1 MQNYVGQQIDRY
13 RVTERLG
20 MGGMAVVYKAYD
32 TRLERDVAIKII
44 RTEAIPQE
52 QHERLLKRFER
63 EAKSQA
69 RFTHRNIVPIY
80 DYGEVGGAPYL
91 VMSYIPG
98 GTLKLRTGQPVPY
111 HQALGWLIPIAD
123 ALHYAHQRGV
133 IHRDIKPSNI
143 LFDSEDQP
151 VLTDFGIAKLLETDE
166 ATLTGTGLGV
176 GTPEYMAPEQWQG
189 KATQATDQYA
199 LGVVLYELLTGH
211 KPYTADTPAAIILMQ
226 ATEPLKAPSLLVKGI
241 PETVEKVLYKALA
254 RDPQDRYEDMGVFK
268 TALEGLL
275 VGDQGSIPI
284 SVKTPASKMPSPQ
297 VESMSSESKT
307 VDALDAKYVERR
319 QRSEKPAAMQNP
331 NERKKE
337 KFPSWM
343 IWLGVG
349 VLMIGLVIGG
359 MQLLGGNRGNRPV
372 SISDIGTDTP
382 VPMITTEV
390 PAFTLTETATNTRT
404 PTEIP
409 TETPT
414 RGPTLGIGSEKVN
427 PKDGAEMVYVPAG
440 EFLMGSEDE
449 DAFDDEK
456 PEHTVYLD
464 AYWIYQTEVTN
475 AQYRQCVDEGECDVP
490 SNVDQFNNPDLDDHP
505 VVYVSW
511 FDADAYC
518 QWAGGRLPTEAEWE
532 KAARGTDG
540 RKFPWGDTGV
550 TGEKANYCDVNCE
563 YEWLDESQDDGYK
576 RTAPVGSYPDGA
588 SPYGALD
595 MAGNVWEWVGDW
607 YDEDYYSQSPSINP
621 QGPDS
626 GEYRVLR
633 GGSWSG
639 NGRGLRASAR
649 GWYYPEVGDG
659 FGFRC
664 FRSPEP

>member
-1 MQNYVGQQIDRY
+1 MQNFIGQQIDRY

-63 EAKSQA
+63 EAKAQA
-69 RFTHRNIVPIY
+69 RFDHKHIVYIY
-80 DYGEVGGAPYL
+80 DYGDVGGAPYL

-111 HQALGWLIPIAD
+111 PQALGWLIPIAD

-151 VLTDFGIAKLLETDE
+151 VLTDFGIAKILEGNDV
-166 ATLTGTGLGV
+166 TLTGTGLGV

-189 KATQATDQYA
+189 KATPATDQYA
-199 LGVVLYELLTGH
+199 LGVVLYELITGQ
-211 KPYTADTPAAIILMQ
+211 KPYTADTPAAVALMQ
-226 ATEPLKAPSLLVKGI
+226 MSEPLRSPRTLAPSI
-241 PETVEKVLYKALA
+241 PEALEKLLYKAMA
-254 RDPQDRYEDMGVFK
+254 RDPQDRYEDMHALRK
-268 TALEGLL
+268 ALENVSTGE
-275 VGDQGSIPI
+275 PI
-284 SVKTPASKMPSPQ
+284 TKTPLS
-297 VESMSSESKT
+297 
-307 VDALDAKYVERR
+307 
-319 QRSEKPAAMQNP
+319 
-331 NERKKE
+331 
-337 KFPSWM
+337 
-343 IWLGVG
+343 
-349 VLMIGLVIGG
+349 
-359 MQLLGGNRGNRPV
+359 
-372 SISDIGTDTP
+372 SISDQPELKAKPVFEPKPDLKPELKLEPDPLRHQAPLRSFDSEGETRDMLDTGTG
-382 VPMITTEV
+382 VRAVHANGSIEKKRGKANWVLWGGVGLVMLI
-390 PAFTLTETATNTRT
+390 ALTVGMVLLIRNLVTGLAAREGTASEMNLAVEELVVTMF
-404 PTEIP
+404 ES
-409 TETPT
+409 
-414 RGPTLGIGSEKVN
+414 TLGIDSTMVN
-427 PKDGAEMVYVPAG
+427 PVDGAEMVYVPAG
-440 EFLMGSEDE
+440 EFLMGSEDD
-449 DAFDDEK
+449 DAENDES

-490 SNVDQFNNPDLDDHP
+490 SVVDQFNNPDFDDHP

-511 FDADAYC
+511 FDADTYC
-518 QWAGGRLPTEAEWE
+518 QWVGGRLPTEAEWE

-563 YEWLDESQDDGYK
+563 YEWLDTSQDDGYK
-576 RTAPVGSYPDGA
+576 RTAPVGSYPNGA

-595 MAGNVWEWVGDW
+595 MAGNVMEWVGDW
-607 YDEDYYSQSPSINP
+607 YDGDYYGQSPSTNP

-626 GEYRVLR
+626 GEYRMLR
-633 GGSWSG
+633 GGSWFS
-639 NGRGLRASAR
+639 NEWLLRASNR
-649 GWYYPEVGDG
+649 YG
-659 FGFRC
+659 FVPGSGASGFRC
-664 FRSPEP
+664 FRSP